1 MAYSPFIAAGS
12 AQELTPNAFST
23 VGGGSA
29 SQVVI
34 SQYDMYKPQELV
46 QVFERH
52 TYGGGFRL
60 MLKAMGF
67 NRGVSAP
74 TTGHY
79 EYPWKENLVTV
90 APGAITGGAAP
101 GDSATFTID
110 PADHFVS
117 NVTVNATGGQRA
129 TYPIVGEIIVFRD
142 GNSAIITE
150 KDTTTNPSAHALT
163 IMPLSATQTALAT
176 SCVPTESY
184 FIAGN
189 AHAEGS
195 GLPQG
200 RVPRIIK
207 YTNDFQITKVKAQ
220 ATGTELT
227 NTMYFEPIAG
237 VAGSL
242 YLKVKADMM
251 YDFEKNCDG
260 ALIWGKQISGVD
272 VFVPSLGHDAP
283 VRGTEGLIEFA
294 QTNGNLDTYV
304 AIGGYTLAD
313 FRDLARYY
321 EGERVGTNTFMNLM
335 GFEIYQEVEQEM
347 AAFLNADTAALLTKD
362 FMYGDQS
369 FDNLDDSEYYQ
380 EPAEFALKVGFKAIK
395 LGGYN
400 FLFRSFRDLN
410 KKVGAGSAGY
420 NYSSWQV
427 VMPVGFATDKL
438 TNTQRGTFGY
448 EYKVS
453 ADGYSREE
461 VVGEITG
468 AGVGGRTIYRAA
480 SHGSD
485 IHECFMISEF
495 AFHPTC
501 ANHVTIQRPA

>member
-1 MAYSPFIAAGS
+1 
-12 AQELTPNAFST
+12 
-23 VGGGSA
+23 
-29 SQVVI
+29 
-34 SQYDMYKPQELV
+34 
-46 QVFERH
+46 
-52 TYGGGFRL
+52 
-60 MLKAMGF
+60 
-67 NRGVSAP
+67 
-74 TTGHY
+74 
-79 EYPWKENLVTV
+79 
-90 APGAITGGAAP
+90 
-101 GDSATFTID
+101 
-110 PADHFVS
+110 
-117 NVTVNATGGQRA
+117 
-129 TYPIVGEIIVFRD
+129 
-142 GNSAIITE
+142 
-150 KDTTTNPSAHALT
+150 
-163 IMPLSATQTALAT
+163 
-176 SCVPTESY
+176 
-184 FIAGN
+184 
-189 AHAEGS
+189 
-195 GLPQG
+195 
-200 RVPRIIK
+200 
-207 YTNDFQITKVKAQ
+207 
-220 ATGTELT
+220 
-227 NTMYFEPIAG
+227 
-237 VAGSL
+237 
-242 YLKVKADMM
+242 
-251 YDFEKNCDG
+251 
-260 ALIWGKQISGVD
+260 
-272 VFVPSLGHDAP
+272 
-283 VRGTEGLIEFA
+283 
-294 QTNGNLDTYV
+294 
-304 AIGGYTLAD
+304 
-313 FRDLARYY
+313 
-321 EGERVGTNTFMNLM
+321 M

-410 KKVGAGSAGY
+410 KKVGAGAAGY